1 MLPVIVREL
10 VIEQVIDI
18 IFVKLF
24 GSVSESRM
32 RFQSAPGLCR
42 ALPDVRC
49 RLERY
54 CDARCSASRC
64 CRSSVAKEHKAPLH
78 VIELGTAA
86 HCSFDR
92 YRDAS
97 MWSACVSR

>member
-32 RFQSAPGLCR
+32 RFQSPRGLCR
-42 ALPDVRC
+42 AL
-49 RLERY
+49 LMY
-54 CDARCSASRC
+54 DA
-64 CRSSVAKEHKAPLH
+64 V
-78 VIELGTAA
+78 
-86 HCSFDR
+86 
-92 YRDAS
+92 
-97 MWSACVSR
+97 